1 MSLVGMLRR
10 SGAQLSFLGK
20 LLTRIVTRKV
30 NLCRILLNA
39 ELEAIGLV
47 ALQRFYQFMK
57 RAGVEPQPFS
67 CLALTSSNHCEKEER
82 VLCRVESKCAGG
94 N

>member
-39 ELEAIGLV
+39 ERQAIGLV
-47 ALQRFYQFMK
+47 ALQRFHQFMK
-57 RAGVEPQPFS
+57 RAGVTPRPFS
-67 CLALTSSNHCEKEER
+67 FFFVPLTYSGHC
-82 VLCRVESKCAGG
+82 G
-94 N
+94 NRDGY